1 MNHKIQRFFI
11 YAYIA
16 INALII
22 VNAGFMMPL
31 WSDFVKHIGGD
42 IRTAGKAVLLF
53 SIVIGGVTCIA
64 GQIES
69 RLNKDR
75 FFMIASQAVM
85 CVGYLGYFFVK
96 NPFELYMVQVIL
108 GLGGAFQSPVLCSL
122 YQRAI
127 PQNKTSHYWG
137 IWNGIYQIAIGI
149 GALAGAYIVQH
160 AGYVDMFASMF
171 SLSLVCLLYV
181 IYVTHR
187 FAVNATPSVLDIL

>member
-1 MNHKIQRFFI
+1 MSKTHRFFI
-11 YAYIA
+11 AAYIF

-42 IRTAGKAVLLF
+42 IRTAGNAVLLF

-64 GQIES
+64 GNIES
-69 RLNKDR
+69 RIKKDR

-85 CVGYLGYFFVK
+85 CVGYFGYFFVK
-96 NPFELYMVQVIL
+96 HPYQLYMVQVVL

-122 YQRAI
+122 YQKSI

-137 IWNGIYQIAIGI
+137 IWNGLYQVAMGI
-149 GALAGAYIVQH
+149 GALLGAYIVH
-160 AGYVDMFASMF
+160 HTGYFDMFGAM
-171 SLSLVCLLYV
+171 
-181 IYVTHR
+181 
-187 FAVNATPSVLDIL
+187 FAVSIACLFFVTYVVSGAGFVRMFGSSLRA